1 MSVSSYVSFP
11 PVSSLAT
18 MDTLDKIDKAFT
30 IVAKILMFLGAL
42 LLGWVKAKPEKRQ
55 VMCVY
60 SSYLPTFPDRLIYL
74 LILSDVRSYLVGKL
88 LTSCL

>member
-55 VMCVY
+55 VIA
-60 SSYLPTFPDRLIYL
+60 RLL
-74 LILSDVRSYLVGKL
+74 AHGAFLRHGAFWRWNWPWWLWPHAKL
-88 LTSCL
+88 